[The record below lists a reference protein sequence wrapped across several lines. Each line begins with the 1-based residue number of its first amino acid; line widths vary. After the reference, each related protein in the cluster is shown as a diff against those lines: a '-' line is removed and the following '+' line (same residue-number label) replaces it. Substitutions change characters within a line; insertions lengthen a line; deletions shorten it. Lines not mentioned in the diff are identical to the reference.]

1 MDPPRL
7 NRENSNNS
15 ERKDLNPL
23 WASNQPTVSP
33 GDAFKGIPVSADEAF
48 QAQMYSGSHAFMSAE
63 PEVFKAITHL
73 TIDQDRSAV
82 MPSTMQSPDVFRSLD
97 KGPTLIATNPY
108 LLDQFDSQPHAKKG
122 LVDNFSSLAL
132 SSTLP
137 SADEQTEPPS
147 PKGGYLEPYYH
158 NFTVAKPQD
167 VLQATETSLRDN
179 SCDVESK
186 PHKFKLVCATYQGS
200 GKISFKVRIYRVKA
214 TPGVPTEFGS
224 GVDGVGTRYCI
235 EFQRRSGDCV
245 RFSEIYRAAMSALSS
260 RGFVRVNIPP
270 SPKSPFAPSVPTE
283 LEVSKL
289 GDTVKFLVQMA
300 SSEYCDVMV
309 EGMRTLCDLS
319 SDASAKQTLIAEG
332 VFDLFLS
339 NCGNELEDVNRCSLT
354 GLANLAESRPQQCS
368 DLVSKG
374 TVRSLIR
381 NIKDKSCPTPQIVRE
396 TTRLLVHVSE
406 QVGRDMIQT
415 GAAEDAQRALQEL
428 MCSSD
433 PVVRHHADQLQQ
445 FVGADDDSFGT
456 FNTAQV

>member
-7 NRENSNNS
+7 NRESSNS
-15 ERKDLNPL
+15 ERKDLN
-23 WASNQPTVSP
+23 ASFGQSATVSP
-33 GDAFKGIPVSADEAF
+33 ASAFKGIPVTPDEAW
-48 QAQMYSGSHAFMSAE
+48 QAQMYSGSNAFMSAE
-63 PEVFKAITHL
+63 PEVFKAISHL
-73 TIDQDRSAV
+73 SIDQDRSAI
-82 MPSTMQSPDVFRSLD
+82 MPSTMQPPDVFRSLD
-97 KGPTLIATNPY
+97 KGPTVVASNY
-108 LLDQFDSQPHAKKG
+108 LDQFDSQPQTKKG
-122 LVDNFSSLAL
+122 LDSFSLLGL

-137 SADEQTEPPS
+137 SSDDQIEPPS

-158 NFTVAKPQD
+158 TFTVARPHD
-167 VLQATETSLRDN
+167 VLQATETTLRDN

-214 TPGVPTEFGS
+214 TPGVPNEFGS

-245 RFSEIYRAAMSALSS
+245 RFSEIYRAAMSALNN
-260 RGFVRVNIPP
+260 RGFVHVTIPP
-270 SPKSPFAPSVPTE
+270 SPKSPFAPSIPAE

-319 SDASAKQTLIAEG
+319 SDSSAKQTLIAEG

-339 NCGNELEDVNRCSLT
+339 NCGNEVEDVNRCSLT
-354 GLANLAESRPQQCS
+354 GLANLAEDRPQQCT

-381 NIKDKSCPTPQIVRE
+381 NIKDKTCPTPQIVRE
-396 TTRLLVHVSE
+396 TARLLVHVSE
-406 QVGRDMIQT
+406 QVGRDMIQS
-415 GAAEDAQRALQEL
+415 GAVEDAHRALNEL

-433 PVVRHHADQLQQ
+433 PVVRNHADQLKQ

-456 FNTAQV
+456 TQV